1 MRQLS
6 AKLMGWV
13 QTQGKLKNWRV
24 GQFSIF
30 WGWPAQIWQVKK
42 EVGSPA
48 HYTRISTQILTI
60 FFLFFLYSCP
70 PMYPYY
76 LAWSTENQPT
86 RFSLHIQLQLLCWK
100 TILLL
105 HTDPNAKKKSFTKG
119 LRQKM
124 AWIFQPPMKQFLFG
138 WFYFDSPT
146 LLFWY
151 SKIQNNKEIHSEIV
165 SVELIQNMAHSFKYF
180 IGLNNLI
187 LFFCYCEFW
196 NIKKA
201 LSIQMKN
208 KLEISWF
215 VEWYCRGAIAG
226 KTGKTEFL
234 PWFC

>member
-1 MRQLS
+1 MIFAHCSKLEKRKKWKTLIIFFEAIICQTDGLSSNSRVTEKIEELVNLVSFEHVQLKFS
-6 AKLMGWV
+6 
-13 QTQGKLKNWRV
+13 KLKRKLACLHTTL
-24 GQFSIF
+24 GSALKSSPFFSF
-30 WGWPAQIWQVKK
+30 
-42 EVGSPA
+42 
-48 HYTRISTQILTI
+48 
-60 FFLFFLYSCP
+60 FFLYSCP

-105 HTDPNAKKKSFTKG
+105 HTDPNAKKKKSFTKG
-119 LRQKM
+119 LRQKL

-180 IGLNNLI
+180 IGLNNFI
-187 LFFCYCEFW
+187 LFLLLWILKYQ
-196 NIKKA
+196 K
-201 LSIQMKN
+201 SIVHSNEK
-208 KLEISWF
+208 
-215 VEWYCRGAIAG
+215 
-226 KTGKTEFL
+226 
-234 PWFC
+234 